1 MPRLSYWIIRC
12 ALVYLVMGFSVGTW
26 MLLAKAMGAP
36 EVVGRWRPIHAEL
49 LLMGWLIQLVVGV
62 SYWILPRL
70 DEQNRRGYEP
80 FVWLAVLLLNMG
92 IWLSCAGFWMGRPWL
107 LAIGH
112 WLELSGLLL
121 YALALLPRL
130 RRPLPIIIM
139 KDAIQLRASRE
150 GV

>member
-12 ALVYLVMGFSVGTW
+12 ALVYLVMGFSLGTW
-26 MLLAKAMGAP
+26 MLLAKAMGSP

-49 LLMGWLIQLVVGV
+49 LLIGWLIQLVIGV

-70 DEQNRRGYEP
+70 DVQNRRGYEP
-80 FVWLAVLLLNMG
+80 FVGLAVLMLNAG
-92 IWLSCAGFWMGRPWL
+92 IGLNCAGFWMGHPLL
-107 LAIGH
+107 LAIGRG
-112 WLELSGLLL
+112 LEVGGLLL

-130 RRPLPIIIM
+130 KRPLPVITS
-139 KDAIQLRASRE
+139 KDAIQLRAPQD